1 MILRGSEVREP
12 GSESTQGRPQSAC
25 LTDCL
30 QGAPSS
36 QEVTMGD
43 TAPLVLSEAVLSSVR
58 RQGDALSTD
67 AALRSGISIS
77 SLHNSGFGLRDQEG
91 TIWLNFPPN

>member
-1 MILRGSEVREP
+1 
-12 GSESTQGRPQSAC
+12 
-25 LTDCL
+25 
-30 QGAPSS
+30 
-36 QEVTMGD
+36 MGD